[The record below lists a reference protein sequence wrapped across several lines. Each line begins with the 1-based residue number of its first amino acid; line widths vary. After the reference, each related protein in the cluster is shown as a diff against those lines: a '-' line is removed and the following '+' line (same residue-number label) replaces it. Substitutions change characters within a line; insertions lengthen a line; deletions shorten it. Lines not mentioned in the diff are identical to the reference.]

1 MMHLTFA
8 TTAVLATWFCVA
20 VMLIGLGFGLIALVI
35 LNQPS
40 HQPFL
45 TAFWL
50 GFATLLFLLQC
61 WHFLFRIS
69 ALPWILFSLAA
80 VPGLWKSRRLVAR
93 SLATA
98 RGNPVFLCLAALG
111 VLYAANRSIGPCLA
125 FDSGLY
131 GRPAIKWFVSYPL
144 VTGLGNLNER
154 IGFNN
159 SIFLFYAMLDHGFW
173 QGRSHQLVNGLL
185 LGALLLQVISSSVRL
200 FGRHNPENSG
210 DLYEA
215 VLLIPA
221 AVIAI
226 DPEFLSISSITTDPA
241 VSIMMFIGA
250 ARLFRILDGAAK
262 EWALD
267 GFFVILVLMAA
278 VTIKLTALGFVMT
291 AALLVCWNWFRLREV
306 QSFAVWPAV
315 VLAASASGVIF
326 VTWLARGVILS
337 GYLVYPATIGT
348 LNVDW
353 KVPETV
359 AVRESAFIREFARYY
374 YDVDSVDERVARGQ
388 DHTFS
393 VSWVRPWISNAF
405 VLAKGEV
412 IIPTAL
418 SLVGLA
424 FLAVTLIYH
433 RRSADIPTVAM
444 LAFLSPATLL
454 TQSLLLSPSPRF
466 MFVGLWMLAAVALSL
481 GLRPLVLRS
490 VITRRLALIGII
502 FFAAFLIGARAHS
515 YFVRNQPAAALAV
528 LFNVPG
534 PDSGFYPLPEAKA
547 FSPFVT
553 HSGLIV
559 LHPTNNKELIWN
571 GPLLSTP
578 TPDQRLELRVA
589 GSLRD
594 GFRSTVARTQAVD
607 Q

>member
-1 MMHLTFA
+1 MHLALA

-20 VMLIGLGFGLIALVI
+20 VMLIGLGFGLIALVG

-40 HQPFL
+40 HQPLL

-50 GFATLLFLLQC
+50 GFATVLFLLQC

-80 VPGLWKSRRLVAR
+80 VPGLWKSRSLVAR
-93 SLATA
+93 SLATV
-98 RGNPVFLCLAALG
+98 RENPIFLCFAALA
-111 VLYAANRSIGPCLA
+111 VLYAANRSLGPCLA
-125 FDSGLY
+125 VDSGLY

-173 QGRSHQLVNGLL
+173 QERSHQLVNGFLL
-185 LGALLLQVISSSVRL
+185 AALLLQVILSSVKL
-200 FGRHNPENSG
+200 FDRSNTENSG

-226 DPEFLSISSITTDPA
+226 DPQFLSVSSITTDPA

-278 VTIKLTALGFVMT
+278 VTIKLTALGFAMT
-291 AALLVCWNWFRLREV
+291 ASLLVCWNWFRLREV

-315 VLAASASGVIF
+315 ALAASASGVIL

-337 GYLVYPATIGT
+337 GYLVYPATTGT

-353 KVPETV
+353 KVPETT
-359 AVRESAFIREFARYY
+359 AVREGVFIRESARYY
-374 YDVDSVDERVARGQ
+374 YDEEGEDARMARGQ
-388 DHTFS
+388 DQAFS
-393 VSWVRPWISNAF
+393 LSWVRPWISNTL
-405 VLAKGEV
+405 VLCKGEI
-412 IIPTAL
+412 IIPAAL

-424 FLAVTLIYH
+424 FLATTLIYN
-433 RRSADIPTVAM
+433 RRSTDIPRVAL
-444 LAFLSPATLL
+444 LAFFSPATLL
-454 TQSLLLSPSPRF
+454 TQSLLLSPTPRF
-466 MFVGLWMLAAVALSL
+466 MLVGFWILAAVALSL
-481 GLRPLVLRS
+481 GLRPFVLRS
-490 VITRRLALIGII
+490 VIARRFALVGII
-502 FFAAFLIGARAHS
+502 LLTALLIGARAHS
-515 YFVRNQPAAALAV
+515 FVVRHQPATALAV

-534 PDSGFYPLPEAKA
+534 PDDGFYPLPEAKTFA
-547 FSPFVT
+547 PFVT

-559 LHPTNNKELIWN
+559 LHTTNRELIWN
-571 GPLLSTP
+571 GPLLSVP
-578 TPDQRLELRVA
+578 APDQRLELRVA

-594 GFRSTVARTQAVD
+594 GFRTAVANNQAVG

>member
-1 MMHLTFA
+1 MHLTFA
-8 TTAVLATWFCVA
+8 TTAVLATWLCVA
-20 VMLIGLGFGLIALVI
+20 VMLIGLGFGLIALVK

-69 ALPWILFSLAA
+69 TLPWILFSLAA

-98 RGNPVFLCLAALG
+98 RENPLFLCLAALG

-131 GRPAIKWFVSYPL
+131 GRPAIKWFLSYPL

-173 QGRSHQLVNGLL
+173 QERSHQLVNGLL
-185 LGALLLQVISSSVRL
+185 LAALLLQVILSSVRL
-200 FGRHNPENSG
+200 FDRHNPENSG

-267 GFFVILVLMAA
+267 GFFAILVSMAA
-278 VTIKLTALGFVMT
+278 VTIKLTALGFAMT
-291 AALLVCWNWFRLREV
+291 VALLVCWNWFRLREA

-315 VLAASASGVIF
+315 ALAASASGVIF

-337 GYLVYPATIGT
+337 GYLVYPATAAT

-374 YDVDSVDERVARGQ
+374 YDVDSVDGRVARGE
-388 DHTFS
+388 DYTFS

-405 VLAKGEV
+405 VFAKGEV

-418 SLVGLA
+418 SLVGLT

-433 RRSADIPTVAM
+433 KRSADIPTVA
-444 LAFLSPATLL
+444 LIAFLSPATLL
-454 TQSLLLSPSPRF
+454 SQSLLLSPSPRF
-466 MFVGLWMLAAVALSL
+466 MFVGLWILAAVALSL
-481 GLRPLVLRS
+481 GLRPFVLRS
-490 VITRRLALIGII
+490 VITRRIALIGII
-502 FFAAFLIGARAHS
+502 FIAAFLIGARAHS
-515 YFVRNQPAAALAV
+515 YFVRHQPATALAV

-534 PDSGFYPLPEAKA
+534 PDHGFYPLPEAKD
-547 FSPFVT
+547 FIPFVT
-553 HSGLIV
+553 YSGLIV
-559 LHPTNNKELIWN
+559 VHPTTKKLIWN

-594 GFRSTVARTQAVD
+594 GFRTAVARTQAVG

>member
-1 MMHLTFA
+1 MHLTFA

-200 FGRHNPENSG
+200 FDRHNPENSG
-210 DLYEA
+210 NLYEA

-250 ARLFRILDGAAK
+250 ARLFRILDDAAK

-278 VTIKLTALGFVMT
+278 VTIKLTALGFAMT
-291 AALLVCWNWFRLREV
+291 AALLVCWNWFRLREA

-315 VLAASASGVIF
+315 ALAASASGLIF
-326 VTWLARGVILS
+326 VTWLVRGVFLS
-337 GYLVYPATIGT
+337 GYLVYPATAAT

-374 YDVDSVDERVARGQ
+374 YDVDSVDGRVARGE

-433 RRSADIPTVAM
+433 RRSADIPTVAL

-466 MFVGLWMLAAVALSL
+466 LFVGLWILAAVALSL
-481 GLRPLVLRS
+481 GLRPYILRS
-490 VITRRLALIGII
+490 VITRRIALVGII

-515 YFVRNQPAAALAV
+515 YFVRHRPATALAV

-534 PDSGFYPLPEAKA
+534 PDHGFYPLPEAKD
-547 FSPFVT
+547 FIPFVT

-559 LHPTNNKELIWN
+559 VHPTIKKLIWN

-594 GFRSTVARTQAVD
+594 GFRTAVARTPAVG